1 MTVRNS
7 EAEYTG
13 QPLKHVSFDRLTCL
27 LRHWT
32 WADEARQRF
41 ERELAAF
48 PDDSPQGSAGNPD
61 RILGAYYH
69 WCAMLCALGDA
80 AEQHALVEYAPLDGI
95 RDDLKATLPWLRVCR
110 KRLVD
115 VASSYENHPKLA
127 DLHRDKEMLR
137 RLRRIHREL
146 GEAFRNEQVSREV
159 DSLDH

>member
-13 QPLKHVSFDRLTCL
+13 QPLKGLSFDRLTCL
-27 LRHWT
+27 LRHWA

-48 PDDSPQGSAGNPD
+48 PDDSTPGSAGNPD

-80 AEQHALVEYAPLDGI
+80 AEGDALIDYAPLDSI
-95 RDDLKATLPWLRVCR
+95 RDDLQATLAWLRACR

-115 VASSYENHPKLA
+115 VPSSSESHPTLA
-127 DLHRDKEMLR
+127 DLHRDKDTLR
-137 RLRRIHREL
+137 RLRRIHRAL
-146 GEAFRNEQVSREV
+146 GDAFRIEQVSREV